1 MTANS
6 PRDIVR
12 TVTWLTAAI
21 VFTVVVVVP
30 IGYFALSYQRIA
42 GNLDAEAE
50 MNAQIISQIVSA
62 SPDMWQFEQVRLEE
76 YLARRPRKGQ
86 GEIRRVLAANGTVIA
101 ESADALQRPFIA
113 RDVGL
118 FDAGHA
124 VGSLEITR
132 SLRPLLLRTC
142 MLMLF
147 MTPLGAGVF
156 RVLRVLPV
164 RALRLSEAALRN
176 ERDRLHTYLD
186 VAQVMLVAL
195 DLEQRVTLINRKGC
209 EVLGATEQ
217 DILSKN
223 WFDHFVPDSLQ
234 AAAKTGFSRMIESN
248 SPSGE
253 YIERPLR
260 TANGSERLIAWHV
273 IAIRDRAG
281 AVTGTLGSGED
292 ITERRHLEAQLL
304 HAQKMESVGQLAGG
318 VAHDFNNILS
328 AIIGHA
334 DLLLMKMQPDDP
346 LRGDVDQVLS
356 SSERA
361 ARLVQ
366 GLLAFSRKQI
376 ISPQV
381 IDINEV
387 IQNVGKLLRRLIGS
401 DIELRTRLAKGTVC
415 VMADAGQLE
424 QVLMNLATNARDA
437 MPDGGVLTIETGRT
451 AEPGSGS
458 GTAGS
463 AEKPGDYALI
473 SLSDTG
479 SGMDAKT
486 KDKIFDPFF
495 TTKEVGKGT
504 GLGLS
509 TVYGIVK
516 QHQGEVTVYSEPGL
530 GTTFKIYLP
539 LLSEPVSASPGA
551 EPVFPAG
558 GDETVLLAED
568 DADVR
573 KVTATMLERSGYTV
587 IEAADGEEALN
598 KFREYRD
605 RIDLV
610 ILDVIMPRMNG
621 KAVYDELQKLR
632 PDVRTLFTSGHT
644 GDVIQ
649 KKGVLEEGMDFLSK
663 PASRIDLLQKVREV
677 LDR

>member
-1 MTANS
+1 MTRRS
-6 PRDIVR
+6 EKGIER
-12 TVTWLTAAI
+12 TITWLAAI
-21 VFTVVVVVP
+21 VVFVVVIVIP
-30 IGYFALSYQRIA
+30 LGYFSLSQQRIA
-42 GNLDAEAE
+42 GSLESEAE
-50 MNAQIISQIVSA
+50 MNAQIISQIISA
-62 SPDMWQFEQVRLEE
+62 DPDLWRFEQVRLEE
-76 YLARRPRKGQ
+76 YLALRPRKGHK
-86 GEIRRVLAANGTVIA
+86 ETRRILAVNGAVVA
-101 ESADALQRPFIA
+101 ESTDLLQRPVIA
-113 RDVGL
+113 RSVNL
-118 FDAGHA
+118 FDAGRL
-124 VGSLEITR
+124 VGSLEIAR
-132 SLRPLLLRTC
+132 SLRQLLMRTGL
-142 MLMLF
+142 LMLF
-147 MTPLGAGVF
+147 MAPLGAGVF

-164 RALRLSEAALRN
+164 RALLRSEAALLK
-176 ERDRLHTYLD
+176 ERDRLHSYLD

-209 EVLGATEQ
+209 ELLGAAEQ

-223 WFDHFVPDSLQ
+223 WFDHFVPDGSR
-234 AAAKTGFSRMIESN
+234 AASKAAFSRMVEGGGA
-248 SPSGE
+248 PGGYFE
-253 YIERPLR
+253 HPVR
-260 TANGSERLIAWHV
+260 TITGNERLIAWQV
-273 IAIRDRAG
+273 IVVKDESGAI
-281 AVTGTLGSGED
+281 VGTLCSGED

-334 DLLLMKMQPDDP
+334 DLMLMKMPADDP
-346 LRGDVDQVLS
+346 LRQDADQILS

-361 ARLVQ
+361 AHLVQ
-366 GLLAFSRKQI
+366 SLLAFSRKQI
-376 ISPQV
+376 INPQV

-437 MPDGGVLTIETGRT
+437 MPDGGVLTIETGR
-451 AEPGSGS
+451 AELGNGPGRSDS
-458 GTAGS
+458 S
-463 AEKPGDYALI
+463 AKPSYALL

-479 SGMDAKT
+479 TGMDAKT
-486 KDKIFDPFF
+486 KEKIFDPFF

-509 TVYGIVK
+509 TVYGIIK
-516 QHQGEVTVYSEPGL
+516 QHHGDITVYSEPGM
-530 GTTFKIYLP
+530 GTTFRIYLP
-539 LLSEPVSASPGA
+539 LLSGLVSASPEA

-558 GDETVLLAED
+558 GNETVLLAED
-568 DADVR
+568 DAAVR
-573 KVTATMLERSGYTV
+573 KVTCTMLERSGYTV
-587 IEAADGEEALN
+587 IEAADGEEALS
-598 KFREYRD
+598 KFREYQD
-605 RIDLV
+605 RIHLV

-621 KAVYDELQKLR
+621 KAVYDELRKLR

-649 KKGVLEEGMDFLSK
+649 KKGVVEEGMNFLSK
-663 PASRIDLLQKVREV
+663 PAALSELLQKVREV

>member
-1 MTANS
+1 MTMS
-6 PRDIVR
+6 SDKDIVR
-12 TVTWLTAAI
+12 TITWLAGII
-21 VFTVVVVVP
+21 VFVMVIVIPV
-30 IGYFALSYQRIA
+30 GYFSFSQQYMA
-42 GNLDAEAE
+42 GSLESEAA
-50 MNAQIISQIVSA
+50 MNAQLISQIISA
-62 SPDMWQFEQVRLEE
+62 DPDMWQFEQVRLEE
-76 YLARRPRKGQ
+76 FLSRRPREGL
-86 GEIRRVLAANGTVIA
+86 GEIRRVLAMNGTVIA
-101 ESADALQRPFIA
+101 ENADPLQHPLIA
-113 RDVGL
+113 RRVSL
-118 FDAGHA
+118 FDAGHR
-124 VGSLEITR
+124 VGSLEIAR

-142 MLMLF
+142 LLMLV
-147 MTPLGAGVF
+147 MAPLGAGVF

-164 RALRLSEAALRN
+164 RALRKSEAALRE

-209 EVLGATEQ
+209 EVLGAAEQ
-217 DILSKN
+217 DILSRN
-223 WFDHFVPDSLQ
+223 WFDHFVPDSSR
-234 AAAKTGFSRMIESN
+234 AASKATFSRMINGDGAPGGYFEN
-248 SPSGE
+248 PV
-253 YIERPLR
+253 R
-260 TANGSERLIAWHV
+260 TASGGERIIAWHV
-273 IAIRDRAG
+273 IVVRDGAG
-281 AVTGTLGSGED
+281 AIVGTLRSGED
-292 ITERRHLEAQLL
+292 ITERKHLEAQLL

-366 GLLAFSRKQI
+366 SLLAFSRKQI
-376 ISPQV
+376 INPQV

-437 MPDGGVLTIETGRT
+437 MPDGGVLTIETGRAT
-451 AEPGSGS
+451 ELGSGPVA
-458 GTAGS
+458 AGS

-479 SGMDAKT
+479 TGMDAKT
-486 KDKIFDPFF
+486 KEKIFDPFF

-509 TVYGIVK
+509 TVYGIIK
-516 QHQGEVTVYSEPGL
+516 QHHGDVTVYSEPGL

-551 EPVFPAG
+551 EPVFSAG

-573 KVTATMLERSGYTV
+573 KVTCTMLERSGYTV

-598 KFREYRD
+598 KFREYQD
-605 RIDLV
+605 RIHLV

-621 KAVYDELQKLR
+621 KAVYDELQKIR
-632 PDVRTLFTSGHT
+632 PGVRTLFTSGHT

-649 KKGVLEEGMDFLSK
+649 KKGVIEEGMDFLSK
-663 PASRIDLLQKVREV
+663 PASRIDLLHKVREV